1 MATASSS
8 NSGNPIQGTIVP
20 SAGQSLTYD
29 ALVLTGVD
37 LDALVAEYVA
47 RNGVDGIR
55 CVVSA
60 VNAAPQQVG
69 THQAIESLGALEAL
83 KSAIWAKQVAQAV
96 AFEDAV
102 IAERVERGTRQNNP
116 SWGTR
121 GEVALA
127 LHVSPESGASFMN
140 SSRLLV
146 EDLPSTVG
154 GMRSGLITFEQ
165 AMVVVSGVRDLK
177 AENRQLIDVM
187 LWNGQ
192 QACFEAGTA
201 MLRHRIHYWALAL
214 EPKSAADL
222 EDLATKKRYFNGY
235 QIDDYNVKISGRF
248 PLEQGLP
255 IIKALHLAVDKP
267 RNAEDD
273 RSRAQVAADTA
284 FEVFTGTKTGDSVP
298 VELLLVMNAE
308 NLTEDARHPVLVP
321 GYGYLSAAKGL
332 ELLAGS
338 PENPLDTWLRNLYAV
353 PETGK
358 LVAMEST
365 GRLFSGQ
372 LKKFIKVRDQYCRT
386 PFCNGRI
393 QELDHVVQVSRDGKT
408 TEKNSS
414 GRCKRCNMT
423 KEAPGWKES
432 PIPGAG
438 RHAFE
443 ITTPS
448 NHTYISMAPPPMN
461 GNGPQGPPKR
471 L

>member
-8 NSGNPIQGTIVP
+8 NGNPLHGTIVTP
-20 SAGQSLTYD
+20 SGQALTYE
-29 ALVLTGVD
+29 ALVLAGVD
-37 LDALVAEYVA
+37 LDAMVAEHVA
-47 RNGVDGIR
+47 RNGVEGIR
-55 CVVSA
+55 CVASA
-60 VNAAPQQVG
+60 VNAAPHQSG
-69 THQAIESLGALEAL
+69 TNQAIESLGALEAL
-83 KSAIWAKQVAQAV
+83 KSATWAKQVEQAV
-96 AFEDAV
+96 VFEDAV
-102 IAERVERGTRQNNP
+102 IAERVEVGTRQSNP
-116 SWGTR
+116 AWGTR

-127 LHVSPESGASFMN
+127 MHVSPDSGAGFMN

-146 EDLPSTVG
+146 DDLPCTLRG
-154 GMRSGLITFEQ
+154 LHFGLITFEQ

-177 AENRQLIDVM
+177 VENRQLIDTL
-187 LWNGQ
+187 LWNGRQ
-192 QACFEAGTA
+192 SCFEAGTA

-214 EPKSAADL
+214 EPKGAADL

-235 QIDDYNVKISGRF
+235 QIDGYNVKFSGRF
-248 PLEQGLP
+248 PLEQGLL
-255 IIKALHLAVDKP
+255 ILQALHDKVDKP
-267 RNAEDD
+267 RSAGDD
-273 RSRAQVAADTA
+273 RSRNQVAADA
-284 FEVFTGTKTGDSVP
+284 VFEAITGTRAGDSVP
-298 VELLLVMNAE
+298 VEVLLVMNAE
-308 NLTEDARHPVLVP
+308 NLTEDAQHPVLVP
-321 GYGYLSAAKGL
+321 GHGYLSAAKGL
-332 ELLAGS
+332 ELLAGN
-338 PENPLDTWLRNLYAV
+338 PENPLDTWLRNLYASPV
-353 PETGK
+353 TGK

-393 QELDHVVQVSRDGKT
+393 QELDHVVQVRREGKT
-408 TEKNSS
+408 TEENSS

-423 KEAPGWKES
+423 KEAPGWEEA

-461 GNGPQGPPKR
+461 GLGPQWPPKR